1 MVASLLFVGC
11 SGSVGTVAPQPSVS
25 PAPPTGTAR
34 GSLAVAMIGREG
46 DTNESRIRIF
56 PPHSDEFIRE
66 RVIHSSQFQPNSLAF
81 DRRGHL
87 YAGYNDTSGGGR
99 YEVDDIDIQR
109 WALARTI
116 RVPRWSHSSVAT
128 DDHDNLYVN
137 TKAFIGGDINIF
149 RNNTETKPYIEIK
162 DHHSPMTMLVGRDAL
177 WVGYEGAFSDALA
190 RYRLRSTNR
199 TWFQTIGRN
208 VPLALTV
215 NTEGSLIAALVRRK
229 SGRAV
234 DVIDVASGKLAR
246 TLLAGNLGAMT
257 TDQSGHIYV
266 SETSGGPGTSAKV
279 YTCDFLACTNS
290 FETNS
295 SRVVALAVSPLDGML
310 YVANS
315 GKTRVDVYNPRTA
328 KLVMTIWLTH
338 FELKALAIE
347 P

>member
-11 SGSVGTVAPQPSVS
+11 SGSVGTVAPQPTAS
-25 PAPPTGTAR
+25 PAPPIVIAR
-34 GSLAVAMIGREG
+34 GSLAVAMIALEG
-46 DTNESRIRIF
+46 GTRESRIRVF
-56 PPHSDEFIRE
+56 PPHSDQFIRE
-66 RVIHSSQFQPNSLAF
+66 RVTNGSQFQPNSVAF

-87 YAGYNDTSGGGR
+87 YVGYNDTSSGGR

-109 WALARTI
+109 WTLTRTI
-116 RVPRWSHSSVAT
+116 RVPRWTHSSVAT
-128 DDHDNLYVN
+128 DDHDNVYVN
-137 TKAFIGGDINIF
+137 SKAFVGGDIDIF
-149 RNNTETKPYIEIK
+149 RSNTETKPYIQIK
-162 DHHSPMTMLVGRDAL
+162 DHHSPLTMLVGRDAL

-190 RYRLRSTNR
+190 RYRLRSSSR

-215 NTEGSLIAALVRRK
+215 NKEGSLIAALVRLK
-229 SGRAV
+229 SGRAL

-246 TLLAGNLGAMT
+246 TLVTGNLSAMT

-266 SETSGGPGTSAKV
+266 SQTSGGPGTSAKV

-315 GKTRVDVYNPRTA
+315 GKSRVDVYNPRTA
-328 KLVMTIWLTH
+328 KLEMTIWLTQ